1 MRALLG
7 LSLTVV
13 LASCGPVAAPKDHV
27 WTVKTPPM
35 VELDSTLRFTV
46 ETRTAAGEAIGAI
59 PFVWTVEW
67 VGAQEPVYP
76 GSTFRDLAIRAKGSP
91 GTATVMVFLREG
103 GKSQVEVARSTVQ
116 VLPPPPPA
124 R

>member
-1 MRALLG
+1 MKALLG
-7 LSLTVV
+7 LSLMVV

-76 GSTFRDLAIRAKGSP
+76 GSTFRDLAIRSKGSP
-91 GTATVMVFLREG
+91 GTATVKVFVRDDAN
-103 GKSQVEVARSTVQ
+103 QPVEVARSSVQ
-116 VLPPPPPA
+116 VLGPTPPA